1 MQLNPA
7 RGRKHARALI
17 KHKKYDEV
25 YAAQP
30 REGTE
35 TRNQTSHFTL
45 LTKDRFMQ
53 LNPARGRK
61 HLAHYFVVG
70 AQDGK
75 GFMQLNPARGRKQT
89 RKFEEEIIIL

>member
-1 MQLNPA
+1 
-7 RGRKHARALI
+7 
-17 KHKKYDEV
+17 
-25 YAAQP
+25 
-30 REGTE
+30 
-35 TRNQTSHFTL
+35 
-45 LTKDRFMQ
+45 MQ